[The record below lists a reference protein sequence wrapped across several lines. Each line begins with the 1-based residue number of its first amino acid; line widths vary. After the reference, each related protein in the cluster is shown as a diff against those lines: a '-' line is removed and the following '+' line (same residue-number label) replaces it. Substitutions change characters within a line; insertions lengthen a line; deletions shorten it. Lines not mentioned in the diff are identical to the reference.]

1 RRPPPRLPP
10 FRPRP
15 RPRRRH
21 RAAFSHRSSTRI
33 ESPAMS
39 QPEREA
45 GTTGDSGSAQRPRPQ
60 SWPEAWMRAVLD
72 VASVSRERHDVVL
85 RDIEMGSQPTA
96 TYYVLLGISELIAAF
111 ALIIGSDATLIG
123 ANVVAPLM
131 TPIIGIS
138 LGLMRGDLRLL
149 RTALMAEFGGALLAV
164 ALTYLLG
171 LMPFWGDPT
180 PSLLA
185 QTQPTVIELL
195 VAALAGFAGVLAM
208 IDERVSPALAGVAIA
223 TAFKPPVASMGL
235 CLAFGA
241 YWGAWGAFLL
251 FFANVLAILAVAA
264 VLFLSAG
271 CATWAETGSVRGLAR
286 RFAPAAI
293 GLVLVTALLT
303 RYLVAVVSNIH
314 TRRAITAVLDQELAH
329 EPSTALSG
337 LDFSRG
343 KDGVDVLAEVRTP
356 HVPAPGRVNE
366 IQDALGSRLGEPVRL
381 FMRCTLTKDVTA
393 TGSTTLRPY
402 LSLNG
407 KVTTTPVSA
416 DMRLLQQA
424 EQVAREVVATRPDIV
439 LKDVELV
446 NLPSGPVLI
455 ASIDSPRPPNPERIA
470 RFEALLR
477 ERLGGERV
485 RVIVRVAESVD
496 VTSKG
501 RILFGEAHF
510 GATSEDE
517 ARRRR
522 TAEETVRTDL
532 QGLPSTF
539 VTAIDAIHGESGW
552 AVRAEVV
559 GPRVLTPDE
568 VHGVEERAAKAMGEP
583 VDLAVRARTDVLVTG
598 KRYRAVGDAQAS
610 EDGDA
615 VPAPEAR
622 SP

>member
-1 RRPPPRLPP
+1 MDQVGRNAGTAS
-10 FRPRP
+10 
-15 RPRRRH
+15 RRR
-21 RAAFSHRSSTRI
+21 A
-33 ESPAMS
+33 
-39 QPEREA
+39 
-45 GTTGDSGSAQRPRPQ
+45 Q
-60 SWPEAWMRAVLD
+60 SWPERWIRAVLD
-72 VASVSRERHDVVL
+72 VASVSPERHDAVL
-85 RDIEMGSQPTA
+85 QDIEIGSRPTA

-131 TPIIGIS
+131 TPIMGIS

-149 RTALMAEFGGALLAV
+149 RAALMAEFGGALLAV
-164 ALTYLLG
+164 GLTYLLG

-185 QTQPTVIELL
+185 QTQPTLIELL

-208 IDERVSPALAGVAIA
+208 IDERVSPALPGVAIA
-223 TAFKPPVASMGL
+223 TALNPPVAAMGL

-251 FFANVLAILAVAA
+251 FFANVLAILTVAA
-264 VLFLSAG
+264 VLFLIAG
-271 CATWAETGSVRGLAR
+271 FVTWAEIGSVRGLVR
-286 RFAPAAI
+286 RFTPAAI

-303 RYLVAVVSNIH
+303 RYLVAVVSNVH
-314 TRRAITAVLDQELAH
+314 TRRAITAVLDEELAH
-329 EPSTALSG
+329 EPSTALAG
-337 LDFSRG
+337 VDFSRSRE
-343 KDGVDVLAEVRTP
+343 GVDVLAEVRTP
-356 HVPAPGRVNE
+356 HVPAPGRVND
-366 IQDALGSRLGEPVRL
+366 IQSRLGTSLGEPVRL

-407 KVTTTPVSA
+407 KVTTAPVSP

-439 LKDVELV
+439 LKDVDLV
-446 NLPSGPVLI
+446 NLPTGPVLI
-455 ASIDSPRPPNPERIA
+455 ASIDSARAPNPEQIA
-470 RFEALLR
+470 RVEALLK
-477 ERLGGERV
+477 ERLGEEQV

-496 VTSKG
+496 ITSKG

-522 TAEETVRTDL
+522 ETEETVRANL
-532 QGLPSTF
+532 QGIPSTF

-559 GPRVLTPDE
+559 GPRVLTPEE
-568 VHGVEERAAKAMGEP
+568 VHGVEERAAKAIGAP
-583 VDLAVRARTDVLVTG
+583 VDLAVRARTDVLVTRE
-598 KRYRAVGDAQAS
+598 KYRPVVGATQAD
-610 EDGDA
+610 DGDA

>member
-1 RRPPPRLPP
+1 
-10 FRPRP
+10 
-15 RPRRRH
+15 
-21 RAAFSHRSSTRI
+21 
-33 ESPAMS
+33 
-39 QPEREA
+39 
-45 GTTGDSGSAQRPRPQ
+45 
-60 SWPEAWMRAVLD
+60 MRAVLD
-72 VASVSRERHDVVL
+72 LASVSPERHAVVL
-85 RDIEMGSQPTA
+85 SDIESGSQPTA
-96 TYYVLLGISELIAAF
+96 TYYILLGVSELIAAF

-123 ANVVAPLM
+123 ANLVAPLM

-185 QTQPTVIELL
+185 QTQPTLIELL

-208 IDERVSPALAGVAIA
+208 IDERVSPALPGVAIA
-223 TAFKPPVASMGL
+223 TALNPPVAAMGL

-241 YWGAWGAFLL
+241 YQGAWGAFLL

-264 VLFLSAG
+264 GLFFIAG
-271 CATWAETGSVRGLAR
+271 FVTWAEIGSVRGLAR

-293 GLVLVTALLT
+293 GLLLVTALLT
-303 RYLVAVVSNIH
+303 RYLVTVVSNIH

-329 EPSTALSG
+329 EPSTALAG
-337 LDFSRG
+337 VDFSRG

-356 HVPAPGRVNE
+356 RVPAPGRVNE
-366 IQDALGSRLGEPVRL
+366 IQDVLANRLGELVRL

-407 KVTTTPVSA
+407 KVTTAPVSP

-424 EQVAREVVATRPDIV
+424 EQVAREVVATRPNII

-446 NLPSGPVLI
+446 NLPTGPVLV
-455 ASIDSPRPPNPERIA
+455 ASIESPRAPDPDRIA

-477 ERLGGERV
+477 DRLGDPRV
-485 RVIVRVAESVD
+485 RVVIRVAESVD
-496 VTSKG
+496 ITSKG

-510 GATSEDE
+510 GGTSEDE

-522 TAEETVRTDL
+522 TIEETVRAKL
-532 QGLPSTF
+532 QALPNVF
-539 VTAIDAIHGESGW
+539 VTAVDAVRQDSGW
-552 AVRAEVV
+552 AARAEVV
-559 GPRVLTPDE
+559 GPRILAPEDVRT
-568 VHGVEERAAKAMGEP
+568 VEERAEKAIGES
-583 VDLAVRARTDVLVTG
+583 VELAVRARTDVLVTATQ
-598 KRYRAVGDAQAS
+598 YRAVGDTRFT
-610 EDGDA
+610 EDRDD
-615 VPAPEAR
+615 PSAPD
-622 SP
+622 PGLP